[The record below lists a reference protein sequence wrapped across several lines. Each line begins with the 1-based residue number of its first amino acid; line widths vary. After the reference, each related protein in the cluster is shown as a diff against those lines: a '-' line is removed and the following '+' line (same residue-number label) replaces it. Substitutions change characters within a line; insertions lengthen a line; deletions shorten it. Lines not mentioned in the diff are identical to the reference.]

1 MRNTH
6 GKEENEM
13 INTLRRFFVVSM
25 ALVLALVGSGL
36 IQPSLSA
43 QAAAVLPGMYATIWS
58 GGSSYNSTVY
68 TGKQL
73 TLQVKVQN
81 VGNVGLG
88 ITATMATPTG
98 WTLDEKYDN
107 CGTLVVSSYCTLT
120 WLFTPQAAGQTYV
133 RAYVRGSYTDANG
146 NANRITGA
154 PAFLFIVLPTYTWQT
169 QSNGTITTNTS
180 TQPPAILFPS
190 ITVTL
195 VGNDIATYSETVPL
209 NKQFIFRA
217 VVENTSWVPL
227 QVVGNLAVPNGWG
240 VTQDPYNGCPSTA
253 NLGHKQTCTLSW
265 YFNPMTAGQVFLRV
279 YVRAY
284 YVDTLGNTQRITSS
298 PAFIV
303 NAVP

>member
-1 MRNTH
+1 
-6 GKEENEM
+6 
-13 INTLRRFFVVSM
+13 
-25 ALVLALVGSGL
+25 
-36 IQPSLSA
+36 
-43 QAAAVLPGMYATIWS
+43 
-58 GGSSYNSTVY
+58 
-68 TGKQL
+68 
-73 TLQVKVQN
+73 
-81 VGNVGLG
+81 
-88 ITATMATPTG
+88 
-98 WTLDEKYDN
+98 
-107 CGTLVVSSYCTLT
+107 
-120 WLFTPQAAGQTYV
+120 
-133 RAYVRGSYTDANG
+133 
-146 NANRITGA
+146 
-154 PAFLFIVLPTYTWQT
+154 
-169 QSNGTITTNTS
+169 
-180 TQPPAILFPS
+180 
-190 ITVTL
+190 
-195 VGNDIATYSETVPL
+195 L